1 MYAADV
7 IVFEIVVKMGVEMI
21 VEMVAEMVAEVA
33 ELSECDMCEDGVL
46 YADVG
51 IVTFTVTKIG
61 GGAPAV
67 SFAGSSHALR
77 DCLP

>member
-1 MYAADV
+1 M
-7 IVFEIVVKMGVEMI
+7 VVMMGVEMDVEMVVGMI
-21 VEMVAEMVAEVA
+21 VEMVAETVG
-33 ELSECDMCEDGVL
+33 ELSECDMREDGVS

-61 GGAPAV
+61 GGTPAV
-67 SFAGSSHALR
+67 SFAGSYYALR

>member
-1 MYAADV
+1 M
-7 IVFEIVVKMGVEMI
+7 VVKIGVEMD
-21 VEMVAEMVAEVA
+21 VEMVVEMIAEAVA
-33 ELSECDMCEDGVL
+33 ELSECDMREDGVS

-61 GGAPAV
+61 GGTPAV
-67 SFAGSSHALR
+67 SLVGSSQALR

>member
-1 MYAADV
+1 M
-7 IVFEIVVKMGVEMI
+7 IVEMI
-21 VEMVAEMVAEVA
+21 VEMGVEMGVGMVVEMVAETVA
-33 ELSECDMCEDGVL
+33 ELSECGIREDGVS

-61 GGAPAV
+61 GGTSAV
-67 SFAGSSHALR
+67 SFAGSSHVLR

>member
-1 MYAADV
+1 M
-7 IVFEIVVKMGVEMI
+7 VVKMGVEMDVEMVVGMV
-21 VEMVAEMVAEVA
+21 VEMVAETVAETVA
-33 ELSECDMCEDGVL
+33 ELSECDMREDGVS

-61 GGAPAV
+61 GGTPAV
-67 SFAGSSHALR
+67 SFAGSSHMLR